1 MTKYKLVNED
11 RGVEICEMLDKVISN
26 SKFYNAFE
34 KLPNFISKPIS
45 MLSRNAKEHLLFKKW
60 VTFTV
65 KNIYSNPS
73 ISLNHYLADEYLSID
88 EAIFCIMGLN
98 PRVIEWIDA
107 NPRKSANKEITSLLL
122 KQFIMQTSEGRGLYK
137 APKIIEPGGFISED
151 GSKVYTNGLA
161 AWAIEKGF
169 IEEVIKNEDN
179 QITKPEKLVSGV
191 YERDPETEIPLHRL
205 KIYKETLPSYLE
217 SLEQPIAERALGTP
231 DDVKDGE
238 YTKLIKSRLGVG
250 GSTTKKEIPKLINK
264 SSWWKSQPQSIRN
277 KIKKRK

>member
-1 MTKYKLVNED
+1 MTKYKLVNEG

-45 MLSRNAKEHLLFKKW
+45 VLSKNAKEHLLFKKW

-98 PRVIEWIDA
+98 PRVIEWINAD
-107 NPRKSANKEITSLLL
+107 PRKSANKEITSLLL

-137 APKIIEPGGFISED
+137 APKINEPGGFISED
-151 GSKVYTNGLA
+151 GSKVYTNGLI
-161 AWAIEKGF
+161 AWSIKKGF
-169 IEEVIKNEDN
+169 IEEDINNKKTDDKK
-179 QITKPEKLVSGV
+179 QKDL
-191 YERDPETEIPLHRL
+191 ETGIPLYRL
-205 KIYKETLPSYLE
+205 EIYKSTLPKYLE
-217 SLEQPIAERALGTP
+217 SLSEPASIRKLTLNSDEQT
-231 DDVKDGE
+231 DGE
-238 YTKLIKSRLGVG
+238 YALTITDDLGVG
-250 GSTTKKEIPKLINK
+250 SPTIKSNLEALVKTTWWKNQPESIRLKLHTKK
-264 SSWWKSQPQSIRN
+264 
-277 KIKKRK
+277 